1 MKKVKERESQIL
13 SKRQKQAK
21 VKSIIP
27 TTDRQI
33 QAITSPNEN
42 QRLNV
47 NKSIND
53 FQHRIIINPVFCI
66 FKKHISLD
74 YTNLLTHTHLLVNL
88 KNQLPTLRIPVTSA
102 F

>member
-53 FQHRIIINPVFCI
+53 FQHRMIITPVLL
-66 FKKHISLD
+66 HIQKT
-74 YTNLLTHTHLLVNL
+74 Y
-88 KNQLPTLRIPVTSA
+88 
-102 F
+102 